1 MNEGVVVLVRAIIG
15 FFTLLIFARLLGKQ
29 LISELTL
36 FDYILGIT
44 IGSTASSLTTDLT
57 SRAWPHW
64 IGIIVWVALAI
75 LLQFITLKSKPASD
89 YLDDKPTT
97 IIINGQILE
106 STMKKC
112 RYRLEDL
119 LEQLR
124 SKGIFDLNEV
134 HFAVLEKDGKL
145 SVLKKSEY
153 NPLTPKDLNVFTN
166 KTNLSYELIYDG
178 VVIDENL
185 KNVNKDIDWLKKQ
198 LKIKN
203 IDNISDVFLASLCP
217 PNNLYI
223 DLYKDHIKK

>member
-217 PNNLYI
+217 PNNLY
-223 DLYKDHIKK
+223 

>member
-64 IGIIVWVALAI
+64 VGIIVWVTLAI

-97 IIINGQILE
+97 IIVNGQILE
-106 STMKKC
+106 STMRKC

-124 SKGIFDLNEV
+124 SKGVFDLNEV
-134 HFAVLEKDGKL
+134 RFAVLEKDGKL
-145 SVLKKSEY
+145 SVLKKREY
-153 NPLTPKDLNVFTN
+153 NPLTPKDLNIFTS

-185 KNVNKDIDWLKKQ
+185 KNVNKDIHWLNEQ

-203 IDNISDVFLASLCP
+203 IGNISDVFLASLCP
-217 PNNLYI
+217 PDNLYI